1 MWENKENDDTGWF
14 LLASLDKLT
23 EEKNELCDKSN
34 QLLALKNMVKDS
46 GLSDKTGQF
55 QVHMSSLKVS
65 KCALEEHL
73 LSSTHRAQAVENQT
87 RALIIGVAEL
97 Q

>member
-46 GLSDKTGQF
+46 GLGDKVPVPGAHEQSKGF
-55 QVHMSSLKVS
+55 QVCLGRASSL
-65 KCALEEHL
+65 
-73 LSSTHRAQAVENQT
+73 
-87 RALIIGVAEL
+87 
-97 Q
+97 